1 MKKDEL
7 LGMEVYYEDNPQQ
20 CEPRGHEGVEGVKG
34 IPAPKPVA
42 PKGVWVFGDSDE
54 AFDEIYGESDI
65 YNEEQ
70 ELIPAIPMK
79 GRIYWVKGLDLVAK
93 LKKVRN
99 FANADAA
106 FEMSLHEE
114 TFYVNPDALFK
125 ASEEQVTQYLEESDY
140 NNTP

>member
-7 LGMEVYYEDNPQQ
+7 LGMEVFYEDNPQER
-20 CEPRGHEGVEGVKG
+20 EPRGRKGVEGVEGITVVADRG
-34 IPAPKPVA
+34 IWA
-42 PKGVWVFGDSDE
+42 FGDSDE
-54 AFDEIYGESDI
+54 EDDFDDIYGESDN
-65 YNEEQ
+65 YSEEH
-70 ELIPAIPMK
+70 ELIPAIPVK
-79 GRIYWVKGLDLVAK
+79 GRIYWVKSLDLVAK

-99 FANADAA
+99 FSNADAA